1 MRKLPLIV
9 AFIGVSNASTAQTKK
24 ISESYL
30 DSINDLE
37 EVVVTGQINP
47 QSVDKSVFEVKV
59 INRQTIDN
67 LAANNLADI
76 LNQQLNINIVPNAS
90 TGKSGV
96 QLFGLDAQYFKI
108 LVDNIPLV
116 SDEGLGNNA
125 DLTQINLDDIER
137 IEIVEGAMGVQYGA
151 NAVSG
156 IINIITRK
164 NSDYTWEITPFIQE
178 ESIGDEYNLNDQGR
192 HIQSLRFS
200 HNINENW
207 YAQASAFR
215 NDFKGRFGE
224 KQGQNYSENDGLR
237 GYEWLPKLQANYK
250 GLLRYSKDHTNLF
263 YKFEFF
269 DETVNRYSESVFRNY
284 NPSTQTSNPTAN
296 DEIFDTQR
304 FVHHLNLNTLIFE
317 KSRLDISASIQ
328 KQTRNVEQFTYRLFT
343 GRKENIRKNEF
354 ESRSVIFSRGNLSN
368 FLSTDKFDL
377 QAGYEINLIDGFASP
392 MSNPLQSEAVS
403 RSLHSYDAFLTSKFE
418 ASERFSFR
426 PGVRILMTNNFDP
439 LYAISLSSKYLF
451 KNGLQVRAVV
461 GSSPRTPS
469 YDELFTYF
477 VDINHDVRG
486 NENLI
491 PEQGYSAFL
500 HFKKAYWNKDYTL
513 KVKPK
518 LSLWYLNV
526 EDRIQ
531 LSIVNP
537 SPLAYQYINI
547 DEFQSVGTSLTTALD
562 YQNFRASLG
571 LSFTG
576 VSQVLDSR
584 ENFNDDFLF
593 GLQANSSL
601 SYTVPKLNITSSL
614 FFKYNGPQYQFVQ
627 QQNEAGETVLER
639 GKQDGFGLMDF
650 SLRKQVFNQRLD
662 ITLGARN
669 LLDVD
674 SVNTTAVEGG
684 AHSGPPS
691 SLLLAYG
698 RSYFIKLL
706 YQFKF

>member
-1 MRKLPLIV
+1 MRKLV
-9 AFIGVSNASTAQTKK
+9 FAFVVIGFTNGLAQSKK
-24 ISESYL
+24 GSDTYL
-30 DSINDLE
+30 DGINDLD

-156 IINIITRK
+156 IINIITK
-164 NSDYTWEITPFIQE
+164 KDSEYKWEITPFIQE
-178 ESIGDEYNLNDQGR
+178 ESVGDEYNLSDQGR
-192 HIQSLRFS
+192 HIQSLRVA
-200 HNINENW
+200 HNINDNW
-207 YAQASAFR
+207 YAQVSAFR

-224 KQGQNYSENDGLR
+224 KQGQDYIENDGLR
-237 GYEWLPKLQANYK
+237 GYEWLPKVQTNYK
-250 GLLRYSKDHTNLF
+250 ALVRYKHKNTTLF
-263 YKFEFF
+263 YKFEYF
-269 DETVNRYSESVFRNY
+269 DETVSRYSESVFRNF

-296 DEIFDTQR
+296 DDIFDTQR
-304 FVHHLNLNTLIFE
+304 LVHHINLNTLIFD
-317 KSRLDISASIQ
+317 KTRLDISTSFQ
-328 KQTRNVEQFTYRLFT
+328 KQTRNVEQFTYRLLS
-343 GRKENIRKNEF
+343 GNKEDIRKNEY
-354 ESRSVIFSRGNLSN
+354 ESRNVFFSRGNLSN
-368 FLSTDKFDL
+368 FISTEKFDL
-377 QAGYEINLIDGFASP
+377 QAGYEINLIDGYASP

-403 RSLHSYDAFLTSKFE
+403 RSLHSYDAFVTSRFELSEKF
-418 ASERFSFR
+418 SIR
-426 PGVRILMTNNFDP
+426 PGARLLLSNNFDP
-439 LYAISLSSKYLF
+439 LFAVSLSSKYVF
-451 KNGLQVRAVV
+451 NDGLQARAVV

-477 VDINHDVRG
+477 VDVNHDVRG
-486 NENLI
+486 NEDLS
-491 PEQGYSAFL
+491 PEQGYSAFFHL
-500 HFKKAYWNKDYTL
+500 KKAYWNKDYSL

-518 LSLWYLNV
+518 LSFWYLNV
-526 EDRIQ
+526 EDRIE

-547 DEFQSVGTSLTTALD
+547 DKFQSIGTSLTTSLE
-562 YQNFRASLG
+562 YQNLTANMG
-571 LSFTG
+571 LSLTG
-576 VSQVLDSR
+576 ISKVLDSR
-584 ENFNDDFLF
+584 ENFNDDFLY
-593 GLQANSSL
+593 GLQANTSL
-601 SYTVPKLNITSSL
+601 SYRIPKLDITSSL

-627 QQNEAGETVLER
+627 RQTEAGETSLER

-650 SLRKQVFNQRLD
+650 SLRKQFLNKRLD
-662 ITLGARN
+662 VTLGSRN

-674 SVNTTAVEGG
+674 RVNTTAAEGG
-684 AHSGPPS
+684 AHSGAPS
-691 SLLLAYG
+691 NILLAYG